1 MSSLELSERI
11 LQTKNFVKIKKK
23 KKRRLLYRYH
33 KALSD
38 EYRNT
43 RTKLS

>member
-11 LQTKNFVKIKKK
+11 LQTKNFVKIKT
-23 KKRRLLYRYH
+23 KKRRLGYRYH
-33 KALSD
+33 KALFD